1 MSIGGGKRRRVRGLA
16 RLIPVA
22 FAVVAAFL
30 AAAPKAPAQPL
41 QITLLHV
48 NDTHSHLE
56 PWGPKDPSLN
66 GTLGG
71 LAKAATLVTEAKA
84 LDPNAIFVLAGDFT
98 EGDLFFNEYLGV
110 PELQMLQSLGLDAL
124 VLGNHDLRFGPGSL
138 ATVLQN
144 AWPGGGVPILGTNL
158 EIPADNPLLPWVSS
172 TLVKEVNGVKVGLF
186 GLTVPDGAMANP
198 APVVI
203 LSDLPAV
210 AQAAVETLRGGG
222 ARVVICVSHFGMDAA
237 RGLAGSVPGIDVIVN
252 GHDNAVLKQ
261 PEPVLRPDGGTTL
274 IVSAGNFY
282 RWVGRLRL
290 SVSGGQVGLAGYD
303 LLSADAMTPP
313 APAFQAPIESLK
325 AGIAAIYGDVYHQA
339 LAWTQHEIGMD
350 WNLRCARRDTPLG
363 DLFTDAYRA
372 WTDTDIAIEPFAYM
386 GDPLPKG
393 WIVGADVFRA
403 MSYGNL
409 KTRPS
414 GQPYIRPWRLVTFL
428 AAGSEILGALEKTI
442 YMGGDYFPQVS
453 GMRFC
458 YDSTAPPLHR
468 ILPDTVHVGRSRIV
482 TDQLYSVTVTEQIY
496 LALVYVLGMTVQDV
510 RTLPD
515 FAFSAACSYIAQRG
529 KLAGWGSNRILDVA
543 EIPLVKKPG
552 PRKRR

>member
-1 MSIGGGKRRRVRGLA
+1 MSIGGGNRRRVRGLA
-16 RLIPVA
+16 RLIPIA
-22 FAVVAAFL
+22 LAVAALFL
-30 AAAPKAPAQPL
+30 AAAPGASAQPA

-56 PWGPKDPSLN
+56 AWGPKDPALS

-71 LAKAATLVTEAKA
+71 LAKAATLVTEARA
-84 LDPNAIFVLAGDFT
+84 LDPNAIFVLAGDFM
-98 EGDLFFNEYLGV
+98 EGDLFFSEYLGV
-110 PELQMLQSLGLDAL
+110 PELQMLKSLGLDAI

-144 AWPGGGVPILGTNL
+144 AWPGGGVPVLGTNF

-186 GLTVPDGAMANP
+186 GLTVPDGALANP

-203 LSDLPAV
+203 LSDLPAI
-210 AQAAVETLRGGG
+210 AQAAVDELRGEGVQ
-222 ARVVICVSHFGMDAA
+222 VVICVSHFGMDAA
-237 RGLAGSVPGIDVIVN
+237 RELAGSVPGIDVIVN

-274 IVSAGNFY
+274 IVSAGSYY

-290 SVSGGQVGLAGYD
+290 SVAGGQVDLVDYD
-303 LLSADAMTPP
+303 LLSADAKTPP
-313 APAFQAPIESLK
+313 SPAFQAPIENLK
-325 AGIAAIYGDVYHQA
+325 AGIVALYGDVYHQT
-339 LAWTQHEIGMD
+339 LAWAQHDIGMD
-350 WNLRCARRDTPLG
+350 WNLRCAQRDTPLG

-372 WTDTDIAIEPFAYM
+372 WTGTDIAIEPFAYM

-393 WIVGADVFRA
+393 WVVGADVFRA

-409 KTRPS
+409 RTRPS
-414 GQPYIRPWRLVTFL
+414 GQPYVRPWRLVTFR
-428 AAGSEILGALEKTI
+428 ATGSEILGALEKTI
-442 YMGGDYFPQVS
+442 YKGGDFFPQVS

-458 YDSTAPPLHR
+458 YDSTAPPLHK
-468 ILPDTVHVGRSRIV
+468 ILLDTVHVGKPMIIP
-482 TDQLYSVTVTEQIY
+482 DQLYSVTVTEQIY

-515 FAFSAACSYIAQRG
+515 FAFSAACSFVAQRG

-543 EIPLVKKPG
+543 AIPTV
-552 PRKRR
+552 RKAEARERR